1 MVALPTR
8 AHKAAVSREQ
18 RDDTCADRVTC
29 ARMRTVYMCV
39 GSMVLGFA
47 AHGLYVRGLN
57 GFGGLLLTSV
67 LDFVAV
73 GARICST
80 PKVEGPSTNSTEW
93 PFGAFSASHVGNVPF
108 TISRATRINEFAD
121 GG

>member
-1 MVALPTR
+1 MTPAATSMRKRTATTEAHPVYDVR
-8 AHKAAVSREQ
+8 ARA
-18 RDDTCADRVTC
+18 
-29 ARMRTVYMCV
+29 Y
-39 GSMVLGFA
+39 
-47 AHGLYVRGLN
+47 GLYVRGLN
-57 GFGGLLLTSV
+57 GFGVCCAWFICARAQWFWGLLLTSV

-73 GARICST
+73 CARICST

-93 PFGAFSASHVGNVPF
+93 PFGAFFASLVGNIPL